1 MAQDEVRY
9 AGAGAPP
16 EDAGGPSGAAADKA
30 AGTANAQTQTARES
44 RNPQGKPA
52 QAKRPRKVTTAT
64 FAKMKA
70 EGRKITML
78 TAYDYTTAKLVD
90 ESDIDGILVGD
101 SLGMTMLGYD
111 STLPVTMEDMIH
123 HGRAVT
129 RGAKRALVVVDMPFM
144 SYHTGVHDA
153 VVNAGRLVQEAGA
166 TAVKLE
172 GGVDFHDEIA
182 AITRASIP
190 VMAHLGLTPQSVNAF
205 GGFKVQ
211 GRSEARAQ
219 QILDDARAIQDA
231 GAFAVVLEGIPTPL
245 AHRITQELEI
255 PTIGIG
261 AGDVTDGQILVYQ
274 DLLAMYE
281 GLAPRFVRH
290 YAQVGRQMR
299 DAFDAYAVDVRSG
312 AFPKNGVEDF
322 TMDEAIVDRLR

>member
-1 MAQDEVRY
+1 MTD
-9 AGAGAPP
+9 GNT
-16 EDAGGPSGAAADKA
+16 GAA
-30 AGTANAQTQTARES
+30 
-44 RNPQGKPA
+44 KP
-52 QAKRPRKVTTAT
+52 RRKVTTAT
-64 FAKMKA
+64 FAKAKA
-70 EGRKITML
+70 DGRKLAML
-78 TAYDYTTAKLVD
+78 TAYDYTTARLVD
-90 ESDIDGILVGD
+90 ESDVDGILVGD

-129 RGAKRALVVVDMPFM
+129 RGAKHALVVVDLPFM
-144 SYHTGVHDA
+144 AYHTGVAQA
-153 VVNAGRLVQEAGA
+153 VTNAGRLVQEAGA

-172 GGVDFHDEIA
+172 GGVAFHDEIA

-211 GRSEARAQ
+211 GKSEARAQ
-219 QILDDARAIQDA
+219 QILDDARAVQDA

-245 AHRITQELEI
+245 ARRITRELEI

-281 GLAPRFVRH
+281 GLAPKFVRH
-290 YAQVGRQMR
+290 YAQVGRDMR
-299 DAFDAYAVDVRSG
+299 AAFDAYAADVRSG
-312 AFPKNGVEDF
+312 AFPKGGVEDF
-322 TMDEAIVDRLR
+322 TMDESIVERLR